1 MSQELKDKLKL
12 ARLLAGLS
20 QSQAAAAWGMPR
32 RTLIAWENDETTP
45 RAFTLTQL
53 NALLDGVIATHE
65 RPAPAPSAS
74 RSKRKSR

>member
-20 QSQAAAAWGMPR
+20 QSQAAAAWSVPLK
-32 RTLIAWENDETTP
+32 TLISWENDARTP
-45 RAFTLTQL
+45 RGFTLNQL
-53 NALLDGVIATHE
+53 NAMLDGVIATHE